1 MIRFMGRDFGRLWA
15 AYAASTVGTW
25 FAFDAFPLVAILVL
39 HSSPAEVSLLA
50 AAGLVVGALLAVPLG
65 PWIEFRRKRPVM
77 IAMDLLRFGALL
89 TLPLAYALGGLAFWQ
104 LVVVSMVVAAADIV
118 FTAAGGAFLKSLVAG
133 PDLLTANSR
142 FETTTWAATAVGPPL
157 GGVAIAALGP
167 LTTVVA
173 NAVSFLLSAL
183 GIRSIRHGEPAP
195 GRAPRLTPG
204 EVFDGWRRILRHP
217 VLRPLFL
224 NTALFNGLLMAT
236 APLLSVLM
244 LGDLGFAPWQ
254 YGLAFGVPCLGGLV
268 GSRLARPL
276 VGRFGSRRVLLATGV
291 LRVIPVPFL
300 TLVTPGLPGLLLVIG
315 LEFGIITCCSVYAPV
330 SATARLEHS
339 TPDTVAR
346 VLSAWSVTT
355 KVSIAATTAGWGVLA
370 SLLGPRAAIAAAG
383 GLILLTPLAMVQR
396 TRVAYGMISPQR
408 TGTTRT

>member
-1 MIRFMGRDFGRLWA
+1 MIPVMGRDFGRLWA

-50 AAGLVVGALLAVPLG
+50 AGGLVVGALLAVPLG

-104 LVVVSMVVAAADIV
+104 LVVVSMVVAAADIA
-118 FTAAGGAFLKSLVAG
+118 FTAASGAFLKSLVAG
-133 PDLLTANSR
+133 PDLLAANSR
-142 FETTTWAATAVGPPL
+142 FEATTWAATAVGPPL

-183 GIRSIRHGEPAP
+183 GIRSIRHGEPVP
-195 GRAPRLTPG
+195 GRAPRLTVG
-204 EVFDGWRRILRHP
+204 EVFDGWRHILRHP

-224 NTALFNGLLMAT
+224 NSATFNGLLMAT

-254 YGLAFGVPCLGGLV
+254 YGLAFGVPCLGGLA
-268 GSRLARPL
+268 GSRLTRPL
-276 VGRFGSRRVLLATGV
+276 VARFGPRRVLVATSI

-300 TLVTPGLPGLLLVIG
+300 ALVTPGLPGLLLVIG

-330 SATARLEHS
+330 SAAARLENS
-339 TPDTVAR
+339 TPDNVAR

-355 KVSIAATTAGWGVLA
+355 KVSIAATTAGWGLLA
-370 SLLGPRAAIAAAG
+370 GLLGPRAAIAAAG
-383 GLILLTPLAMVQR
+383 ILILLTPLTMVQR